1 MPYPSL
7 DLLRAAATEL
17 AGRHPLSIISIP
29 ALLGTA
35 KDSETQPTELQLF
48 GSAQERRVLKSF
60 QVKDDKKPYLAIWQ
74 DPPSLVNHDYPGST
88 LQRLRTQDI
97 LGRSILTDDFGQ
109 DGNKKRTKFSIQDG
123 AGHRLREAQP
133 LVSKAALATW
143 LGRHE
148 RFEDL
153 DSLTTW
159 FDNEFPTAGTDLNT
173 FYTDEIPAGLSAVE
187 NPWSPEPVS
196 DETILDVYNIANNTV
211 VTPRTPSGDNL
222 GALPDAGPGI
232 GVDLTWTREVCEYTL
247 LESDSKTITEIVLA
261 DLAARHVVLPEAEQL
276 VRRCVTALLVGHLVL
291 QGPPGTGKTTL
302 ARALTR
308 AFNAKL
314 FECTATSDWSPFH
327 VVGGLRP
334 NADGGLSAVHGKVTE
349 ALLAC
354 AEIVRTSANQASNGI
369 EQFGVPV
376 VGPNG
381 LSNSPQAAW
390 LFIDEFNR
398 ADIDKAIGSL
408 YTVLSS
414 CDPTDLRDAPIDLW
428 FESSA
433 SARQLWAPARFRIVA
448 AMNDLDT
455 SFVNRI
461 SQGLTRRFQFVTV
474 GVPQTGGSND
484 VPVTL
489 EVLNAFAGAHS
500 WLDRTYGSSLT
511 MEELSGAT
519 QTHQPVLLQLQA
531 LVDSLRR
538 PQSGTGWPVG
548 TAQVVDILRIV
559 LLYTSTNSDTTPLDA
574 LDLAVADRLVPQ
586 MSSIDDLQYGQYRQV
601 LNAAKLVRSAVAL
614 DHLIDPHS
622 RA

>member
-1 MPYPSL
+1 M
-7 DLLRAAATEL
+7 
-17 AGRHPLSIISIP
+17 
-29 ALLGTA
+29 
-35 KDSETQPTELQLF
+35 QPTDLQPF

-60 QVKDDKKPYLAIWQ
+60 QVNDGKKPYLAVWQ
-74 DPPSLVNHDYPGST
+74 DPPSLVNNDYPGST

-97 LGRSILTDDFGQ
+97 LGRSILIDDYGQ
-109 DGNKKRTKFSIQDG
+109 DGNKKRTKFSIQSDAG
-123 AGHRLREAQP
+123 AKLLQAQP
-133 LVSKAALATW
+133 LVRKAALAAW

-148 RFEDL
+148 QFDDL
-153 DSLTTW
+153 DDLATW
-159 FDNEFPTAGTDLNT
+159 FDVEFPTDGTDLNM
-173 FYTDEIPAGLSAVE
+173 FYVEGTPEELTAVKE
-187 NPWSPEPVS
+187 PWSDTPVADS
-196 DETILDVYNIANNTV
+196 ALLRAYDITIGDPSAPQDAPTGVP
-211 VTPRTPSGDNL
+211 TPLSTPSEDIEI
-222 GALPDAGPGI
+222 DF
-232 GVDLTWTREVCEYTL
+232 TWTREICEYTL
-247 LESDSKTITEIVLA
+247 LESDSKVITDLVLD
-261 DLAARHVVLPEAEQL
+261 DLATRHVVLPDAEQL

-314 FECTATSDWSPFH
+314 YECTATSDWSPFH

-334 NADGGLSAVHGKVTE
+334 NASGGLSAVHGKVTE

-354 AEIVRTSANQASNGI
+354 AEIVRMSANQAAEGI
-369 EQFGVPV
+369 EQSGIPA
-376 VGPNG
+376 VGAHTLP
-381 LSNSPQAAW
+381 NSPQAAW

-428 FESSA
+428 FESTN
-433 SARQLWAPARFRIVA
+433 SARSLWAPARFRIVA

-455 SFVNRI
+455 SFVNRM

-474 GVPQTGGSND
+474 GVPQTGGSSD
-484 VPVTL
+484 SPITSELV
-489 EVLNAFAGAHS
+489 NAFAGAHD
-500 WLDRTYGSSLT
+500 WLDRTYGSSLAI
-511 MEELSGAT
+511 EPIDDAA
-519 QTHQPVLLQLQA
+519 QTHQPVLVQLQA

-538 PQSGTGWPVG
+538 PQSGAGWPVG

-559 LLYTSTNSDTTPLDA
+559 LLYIASNSDMTPLEA

-586 MSSIDDLQYGQYRQV
+586 MSSIDDLQYGQYQQV
-601 LNAAKLVRSAVAL
+601 MRRTNLRLSAEAL